1 MRLQSLGGVNG
12 DSNPVNERAPFID
25 PYPVTGMTNT
35 DFFIRLTHALGDYD
49 EALVLGTLVALGA
62 SEQALRSSGR
72 KIADRYLAKA
82 LNLQQVQ
89 RATARLVNR
98 GLLAVRV
105 YPKTYT
111 EYTVQVDALRALLAK
126 PLPNAR
132 FLPGVSQ
139 EPIAFLARLEAES
152 ALDAASAAA
161 ATHHLSPTEDTP

>member
-1 MRLQSLGGVNG
+1 
-12 DSNPVNERAPFID
+12 
-25 PYPVTGMTNT
+25 MTNT
-35 DFFIRLTHALGDYD
+35 DFFIRLTHALCDYD
-49 EALVLGTLVALGA
+49 EALVLAALAALGA
-62 SEQALRSSGR
+62 TEQPVRSSVR
-72 KIADRYLAKA
+72 SMADIYLAQA
-82 LNLQQVQ
+82 LNLQQVH
-89 RATARLVNR
+89 RATARLVKR

-111 EYTVQVDALRALLAK
+111 EYTIQVDALRALLAQ

>member
-1 MRLQSLGGVNG
+1 
-12 DSNPVNERAPFID
+12 
-25 PYPVTGMTNT
+25 MTNT
-35 DFFIRLTHALGDYD
+35 DFFIRLTHVLRDYD
-49 EALVLGTLVALGA
+49 EALVLAALAALGA
-62 SEQALRSSGR
+62 TEQPVRSSVR
-72 KIADRYLAKA
+72 SMADIYLAKA
-82 LNLQQVQ
+82 LNPRQLH
-89 RATARLVNR
+89 RATARLVTR

-111 EYTVQVDALRALLAK
+111 EYTVQVDALRALLAQ

-161 ATHHLSPTEDTP
+161 APHPLSPTEDNP

>member
-1 MRLQSLGGVNG
+1 MSPENLYIAIAHRL
-12 DSNPVNERAPFID
+12 R
-25 PYPVTGMTNT
+25 
-35 DFFIRLTHALGDYD
+35 DYD
-49 EALVLGTLVALGA
+49 EATLLARLVALGA
-62 SEQALRSSGR
+62 TEEPIRTTSRR
-72 KIADRYLAKA
+72 CADIYLAGQLTAK
-82 LNLQQVQ
+82 QVQ
-89 RATARLVNR
+89 RATARLVTR

-111 EYTVQVDALRALLAK
+111 EYTVQVDALRALLAQ

-161 ATHHLSPTEDTP
+161 ATHHLSPTEDNP